1 MDLYSKKYTNMWV
14 DEQTLILLDNWEIS
28 SYIHMSIYNWSQDF
42 LKEQTLSLPVEQV
55 MPTQDIL
62 FLHMSEITLSSSN
75 FKYARSQFYGQYKEA
90 NYLRYKDKQFAVSQN
105 DKKYKQYPCFQKN
118 EYALQEGDQVRDKHA
133 KMFMPGTPDLTDE
146 LDVPE
151 AVSFQT
157 VQEQREKGEGE
168 RGRQKEGEGRKE
180 EENKDGKEK

>member
-1 MDLYSKKYTNMWV
+1 MDLYSKEYTNMWV
-14 DEQTLILLDNWEIS
+14 DEQTLTLVDNWEIS
-28 SYIHMSIYNWSQDF
+28 SYIHMSIYNWSQDL

-118 EYALQEGDQVRDKHA
+118 EYALQEVRDKHA

-157 VQEQREKGEGE
+157 VQERREKGEGE